1 MNKFG
6 GFISAMH
13 SFDVFIRTFDP
24 MLLLA
29 MLGNS
34 IFSYVLIVTISEKKE
49 GQITKISTEFLIN
62 DSLALERFDV
72 SMGKQMLGQLMFQ
85 TKYFSTK
92 WTRMISGF
100 VVCCR
105 KMLFQSISM

>member
-34 IFSYVLIVTISEKKE
+34 IFSYVLIVTISAKE
-49 GQITKISTEFLIN
+49 
-62 DSLALERFDV
+62 
-72 SMGKQMLGQLMFQ
+72 
-85 TKYFSTK
+85 
-92 WTRMISGF
+92 
-100 VVCCR
+100 
-105 KMLFQSISM
+105 